1 MWEVYCYTY
10 LPCVASSE
18 VDPVSATHSCVSLAC
33 LLWNTATPPY
43 WLQLLNIRTGKIPV
57 PPKLLNIHFLPPQVV
72 FLLKRPAEANVRGV
86 VKRPPSHGA
95 LVKEE
100 LTPPILLVY
109 S

>member
-1 MWEVYCYTY
+1 MG
-10 LPCVASSE
+10 SSE
-18 VDPVSATHSCVSLAC
+18 VDPVPATHSCVSLAC
-33 LLWNTATPPY
+33 LLWNTTTPPY
-43 WLQLLNIRTGKIPV
+43 WLQLLNIRTGKVPV

-72 FLLKRPAEANVRGV
+72 FLLKRLAEASVHGV
-86 VKRPPSHGA
+86 VKRPLAHGA